1 MQRANR
7 TFAAGLAEPAEAEA
21 LQLRIGAAVLEMR
34 GLNVDQNGKPIAL
47 VQHRFRGDRVQFTV
61 DLG

>member
-7 TFAAGLAEPAEAEA
+7 TFAAGLAEPSEAEH
-21 LQLRIGAAVLEMR
+21 LQVRIGAPMLEMR
-34 GLNVDQNGKPIAL
+34 GLNVDQDANPVAS

-61 DLG
+61 DLL